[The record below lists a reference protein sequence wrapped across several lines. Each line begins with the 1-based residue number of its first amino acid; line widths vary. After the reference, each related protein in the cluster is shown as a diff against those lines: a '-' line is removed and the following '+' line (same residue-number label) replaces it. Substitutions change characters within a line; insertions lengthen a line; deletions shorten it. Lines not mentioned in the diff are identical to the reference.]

1 MPQLAFFM
9 SKSDRVSLVKEH
21 LEDRRRAEDA
31 AALAQAV
38 AFRSIS
44 AMSAEELMAEVSKTR
59 LLRGPAA
66 FTFPNLAFQEFLTAY
81 ALRAAAP
88 STVVNL
94 IQPAD
99 WRQIDGDTVR
109 PLNLSR
115 GPFHGS
121 LPFLCGLK
129 DDGPRLV
136 EHLIERDLVLA
147 CACFHETRPSKT
159 VDFML
164 RAAVEQGLLGGDAMA
179 ARIACLGL
187 EARGDAWAVDMLE
200 RLACD
205 PGDAR
210 ALALEALGNLR
221 SVRSVPVL
229 ESAVEASDTNVAN
242 AAMDALAR
250 IQVS

>member
-1 MPQLAFFM
+1 
-9 SKSDRVSLVKEH
+9 
-21 LEDRRRAEDA
+21 
-31 AALAQAV
+31 
-38 AFRSIS
+38 
-44 AMSAEELMAEVSKTR
+44 MSAEELMAEVSKSR
-59 LLRGPAA
+59 LLRGPTA
-66 FTFPNLAFQEFLTAY
+66 FAFPTLAFQEFLTAY

-99 WRQIDGDTVR
+99 WRHIDGDTVR

-115 GPFHGS
+115 GPFHGA
-121 LPFLCGLK
+121 LPFLCGLSK
-129 DDGPRLV
+129 DGPRVV
-136 EHLIERDLVLA
+136 EHLVEKDLALA
-147 CACFHETRPSKT
+147 CACFRETRPST
-159 VDFML
+159 AVDRKL
-164 RAAVEQGLLGGDAMA
+164 RAALERSVQSTDAMTVL
-179 ARIACLGL
+179 IACLGL
-187 EARGDAWAVDMLE
+187 EARADAWAVERLE
-200 RLACD
+200 QLACD
-205 PGDAR
+205 PGDGR

>member
-1 MPQLAFFM
+1 
-9 SKSDRVSLVKEH
+9 
-21 LEDRRRAEDA
+21 
-31 AALAQAV
+31 
-38 AFRSIS
+38 
-44 AMSAEELMAEVSKTR
+44 
-59 LLRGPAA
+59 
-66 FTFPNLAFQEFLTAY
+66 
-81 ALRAAAP
+81 
-88 STVVNL
+88 
-94 IQPAD
+94 
-99 WRQIDGDTVR
+99 
-109 PLNLSR
+109 
-115 GPFHGS
+115 
-121 LPFLCGLK
+121 
-129 DDGPRLV
+129 
-136 EHLIERDLVLA
+136 
-147 CACFHETRPSKT
+147 
-159 VDFML
+159 ML
-164 RAAVEQGLLGGDAMA
+164 RAAVEQSLLSGDAMA